1 MKSSTIKI
9 LEAMDNGQTL
19 SNVELNK
26 VAGWRFWWH
35 LWQLRQYWVEFE
47 KTKWEWY
54 LEYWTIKSIPENIK
68 YKNRNSLKVIRL
80 SLLDRIYNFIT
91 D

>member
-19 SNVELNK
+19 SNVELNR

-35 LWQLRQYWVEFE
+35 LHRLRQYWVEFK
-47 KTKWEWY
+47 KTKGEWY
-54 LEYWTIKSIPENIK
+54 LEYWTITAIPENIK
-68 YKNRNSLKVIRL
+68 YKDRKQLKVIRL
-80 SLLDRIYNFIT
+80 NLLDRIYNFIMK
-91 D
+91 